1 MFNNLSFEYPYFLFI
16 VLLFIFCSY
25 FCKERSP
32 SFLFI
37 HLDIFK
43 NSSSKTNFLLPI
55 LKYLSILFAII
66 ALASP
71 IKTLDSKLL
80 KKDGVD
86 MILSLDTSGSMKE
99 RGFNENNLQENRWQV
114 VSSIVNDFMDKRE
127 NDNIGLVVFGT
138 SVLTASPLSFD
149 KNAQKDIL
157 RYLDIG
163 IVGERTAM
171 YDSLATSINIL
182 KNSQAKS
189 KIVILLSDGEDT
201 ASKIPVQVII
211 QLAKKHKI
219 KIYAIGIGTSNQY
232 ILKTIAE
239 ETKGESYLANSKD
252 DLINI
257 YEEINKLEKSE
268 IDDNKIV
275 LKNYLFF
282 YPLFISTLL
291 LIIFIYLKNKD

>member
-1 MFNNLSFEYPYFLFI
+1 MFENITFEYPYLLLI
-16 VLLFIFCSY
+16 LFIFIFCAF
-25 FCKERSP
+25 FCKEKAP
-32 SFLFI
+32 TFLFV

-43 NSSSKTNFLLPI
+43 NASSKSNALMPL
-55 LKYLSILFAII
+55 LKYLSIILAII

-71 IKTLDSKLL
+71 IRVLDSKQL

-99 RGFNENNLQENRWQV
+99 QGFNRNNIQENRWQV
-114 VSSIVNDFMDKRE
+114 VSSIVNDFIDKRV

-157 RYLDIG
+157 KYLEIG

-182 KNSQAKS
+182 KNSKAKS
-189 KIVILLSDGEDT
+189 KIVILLTDGEDT
-201 ASKIPVQVII
+201 ASKIPIQVIN
-211 QLAKKHKI
+211 QLAIKYNI
-219 KIYAIGIGTSNQY
+219 KIYTIGIGNSNEY
-232 ILKTIAE
+232 ILKTIAD
-239 ETKGESYLANSKD
+239 ETNAKSFIAYSKE
-252 DLINI
+252 DLEKI
-257 YEEINKLEKSE
+257 YNEIDHLEKSK
-268 IDDNKIV
+268 IDDNSVV
-275 LKNYLFF
+275 LKDYLFF
-282 YPLFISTLL
+282 YPLFLSVLL